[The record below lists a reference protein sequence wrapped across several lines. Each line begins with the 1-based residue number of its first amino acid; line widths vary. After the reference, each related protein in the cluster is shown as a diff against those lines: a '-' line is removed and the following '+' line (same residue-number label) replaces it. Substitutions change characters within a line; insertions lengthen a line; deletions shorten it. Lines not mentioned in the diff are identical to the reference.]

1 MRLNFLGLRVLR
13 GRKHS
18 FLPYVLVEHTVLG
31 YPQETRE
38 ECSKAL
44 QRFTNPRIDFGG
56 HLS

>member
-31 YPQETRE
+31 ILRKRARSAPKRCNDSRTR
-38 ECSKAL
+38 A
-44 QRFTNPRIDFGG
+44 
-56 HLS
+56 